1 MDGYDEWAADRGLPK
16 TELIDGDEVV
26 VPDLRGFN
34 SHEGVDRQ
42 VLRELLRSGLLDEQT
57 LRDVTPA
64 VWRDW
69 LAGLL
74 AEV

>member
-1 MDGYDEWAADRGLPK
+1 MDGYDEWAADRGLPP
-16 TELIDGDEVV
+16 TRRVGGDEA
-26 VPDLRGFN
+26 FN
-34 SHEGVDRQ
+34 DHEQVDRQ